1 MILSEVRDYLQ
12 ERGQASLQELAL
24 HFDSDPDALRGMLE
38 HWIRK
43 GRVTRHQ
50 AAASCG
56 SSCTQCDPA
65 AVELYVWGD
74 SRNREQA
81 IPLVRDLGCER

>member
-12 ERGQASLQELAL
+12 ERGQVSLQDLAL
-24 HFDSDPDALRGMLE
+24 HFDSDPEALRGMLE

-43 GRVTRHQ
+43 GRVSRRK

-65 AVELYVWGD
+65 SVELYVWRD
-74 SRNREQA
+74 SEKAEQPV
-81 IPLVRDLGCER
+81 PLVQDLGCNR